1 MKIINFAV
9 MAAVLFASNSIN
21 PPVYA
26 HEQKLNLN
34 TKLFSV
40 KLGATRV
47 IYHAGTAGAT
57 LSVSNPQNY
66 PVLVQSSVK
75 AEDKRSPAPFLVMP
89 PLFRLEANQQ
99 SQLRIVRTGGD
110 MPADRETL
118 QWVCV
123 KTVPPE
129 NEQSNTQANSATL
142 DLNLS
147 INDCE
152 KLIFRPDAVK
162 GTPEDVAGNLR
173 WVETGNKLK
182 VENPTPFYMNLS
194 SVTVGGQPVTRLEYI
209 PPFADKTLN
218 MPCSAH
224 GDIEWRVITDLG
236 GESHPFHYA
245 FK

>member
-9 MAAVLFASNSIN
+9 MATVLFASNSIN

-129 NEQSNTQANSATL
+129 NEQSNTQANGATL
-142 DLNLS
+142 DLSLS

-152 KLIFRPDAVK
+152 KLIFRPAAVK

-182 VENPTPFYMNLS
+182 VENPTPFYMNLA
-194 SVTVGGQPVTRLEYI
+194 SVTVGGQPVTGLEYI

-218 MPCSAH
+218 MPCGAH
-224 GDIEWRVITDLG
+224 GDIEWRVITDFG

>member
-1 MKIINFAV
+1 MKIISFGV
-9 MAAVLFASNSIN
+9 MAAVLFVSNSIT

-26 HEQKLNLN
+26 SEQKLNLN
-34 TKLFSV
+34 TKSFSV

-66 PVLVQSSVK
+66 PILVQSSVK
-75 AEDKRSPAPFLVMP
+75 AADKSSPAPFLVMP

-110 MPADRETL
+110 MPTDRETL

-123 KTVPPE
+123 KAVPPE
-129 NEQSNTQANSATL
+129 NEPSDTQAKGATL

-147 INDCE
+147 IKVCD

-182 VENPTPFYMNLS
+182 VENPTPFYMNLA
-194 SVTVGGQPVTRLEYI
+194 SVTVGGKPITGLEYI

-218 MPCSAH
+218 MPGGTR
-224 GDIEWRVITDLG
+224 GDIEWSVITDFG
-236 GESHPFHYA
+236 GESHPFHYVL
-245 FK
+245 K

>member
-9 MAAVLFASNSIN
+9 IAIALFTSNSMF
-21 PPVYA
+21 PVYA
-26 HEQKLNLN
+26 SDQNLN
-34 TKLFSV
+34 STAKLFSV

-47 IYHAGTAGAT
+47 IYHSGTAGAT

-66 PVLVQSSVK
+66 PILVQSSVK
-75 AEDKRSPAPFLVMP
+75 AEDKKSPASFMVMP

-110 MPADRETL
+110 MPTDRETL

-123 KTVPPE
+123 KAVPPQ
-129 NEQSNTQANSATL
+129 NDISDTQAKGATL

-147 INDCE
+147 INACE

-182 VENPTPFYMNLS
+182 VENPTPFYMNLA
-194 SVTVGGQPVTRLEYI
+194 SVTVGGKPITELEYI

-218 MPCSAH
+218 MPGSAH
-224 GDIEWRVITDLG
+224 GDIEWKVITDFG
-236 GESHPFHYA
+236 GESHLFRYA

>member
-1 MKIINFAV
+1 MKIVNFAV
-9 MAAVLFASNSIN
+9 MAVALFATNSMVS
-21 PPVYA
+21 VYA
-26 HEQKLNLN
+26 VNQQLNSA

-66 PVLVQSSVK
+66 PILVQSSVK
-75 AEDKRSPAPFLVMP
+75 AADKSSPAPFLVIP

-110 MPADRETL
+110 MPTDRETL
-118 QWVCV
+118 QWVCI
-123 KTVPPE
+123 KAVPPE
-129 NEQSNTQANSATL
+129 NEPSDTQAKGATL

-147 INDCE
+147 INACD

-173 WVETGNKLK
+173 WVETGNKL
-182 VENPTPFYMNLS
+182 
-194 SVTVGGQPVTRLEYI
+194 
-209 PPFADKTLN
+209 
-218 MPCSAH
+218 
-224 GDIEWRVITDLG
+224 
-236 GESHPFHYA
+236 
-245 FK
+245 

>member
-1 MKIINFAV
+1 MKIISLGV
-9 MAAVLFASNSIN
+9 IAAVLFVSNSIV
-21 PPVYA
+21 PVYA
-26 HEQKLNLN
+26 TEQKLALN
-34 TKLFSV
+34 SKAFSV

-66 PVLVQSSVK
+66 PILVQSSVK
-75 AEDKRSPAPFLVMP
+75 AEDKRSPAPFMVMP

-110 MPADRETL
+110 MPTDRETL

-123 KTVPPE
+123 KAVPPE
-129 NEQSNTQANSATL
+129 NEPSDTQAKGATL

-147 INDCE
+147 INVCD

-162 GTPEDVAGNLR
+162 GTPEGVAGNLR

-182 VENPTPFYMNLS
+182 VENPTPFYMNLA
-194 SVTVGGQPVTRLEYI
+194 SVTVGESPLQGLSI
-209 PPFADKTLN
+209 SPFADKTLN
-218 MPCSAH
+218 MPGGTR
-224 GDIEWRVITDLG
+224 GDIEWRVITDFG
-236 GESHPFHYA
+236 GESHPFHYILE
-245 FK
+245 

>member
-1 MKIINFAV
+1 MKIISFAV
-9 MAAVLFASNSIN
+9 IAAVLFASNSVN
-21 PPVYA
+21 APVYA
-26 HEQKLNLN
+26 NEQKLNLN
-34 TKLFSV
+34 TRSFSV

-57 LSVSNPQNY
+57 LSVSNQQNY
-66 PVLVQSSVK
+66 PILVQSSVK
-75 AEDKRSPAPFLVMP
+75 AEDKHSPAPFLVMP
-89 PLFRLEANQQ
+89 PLFRLEAKQQ

-123 KTVPPE
+123 KAVPPE
-129 NEQSNTQANSATL
+129 NEQSDTQANGATL

-152 KLIFRPDAVK
+152 KLIFRPGAVK
-162 GTPEDVAGNLR
+162 GTPEDVAGKLR
-173 WVETGNKLK
+173 WVEMGNKLK
-182 VENPTPFYMNLS
+182 VENPTPFYMNLA
-194 SVTVGGQPVTRLEYI
+194 SVTVGGKPVTRLDYI
-209 PPFADKTLN
+209 PPFADKTLD

-224 GDIEWRVITDLG
+224 GDIEWRVITDFG
-236 GESHPFHYA
+236 GESHPFHYV